1 MKAGNVGGVRKK
13 RPSQLIRRGA
23 LLTGTLAIAAGLYGL
38 SWPLVAHA
46 DATAEIRA
54 AQESIAADA
63 EARDLDGIMSNYLH
77 SDQLYVFDVYPPR
90 AYIGWD
96 AFRKDWEMVDMDVDT
111 DGKLGC
117 VHVIEHVAG
126 TDKQGKK
133 KELNLRVTEIYRKI
147 SGKLQIVHEHASVP
161 VDLKTGKA
169 DILSSK

>member
-1 MKAGNVGGVRKK
+1 M
-13 RPSQLIRRGA
+13 IRRGA
-23 LLTGTLAIAAGLYGL
+23 LFTSALVIAAALYGL
-38 SWPLVAHA
+38 SWPVVAHA

-63 EARDLDGIMSNYLH
+63 EARDLEGIMSNYLH

-96 AFRKDWEMVDMDVDT
+96 AFRKDWDNFLQAYKGPIIYKMVDMDVDT

-147 SGKLQIVHEHASVP
+147 NGKWQIVHEHASVP